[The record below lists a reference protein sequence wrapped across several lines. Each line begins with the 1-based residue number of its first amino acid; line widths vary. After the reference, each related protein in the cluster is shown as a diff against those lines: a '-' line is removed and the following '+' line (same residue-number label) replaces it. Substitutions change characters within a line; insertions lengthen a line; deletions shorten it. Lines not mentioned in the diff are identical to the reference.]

1 MIIGLV
7 LLALTVW
14 IVCALVSQ
22 KTNKSKNTTSS
33 TISQTNHNAAT
44 ANNGGT
50 RVKNNTHFSV
60 NAILN
65 KQVFHKTFGLGTVV
79 DIGDASKPE
88 EKYITV
94 KFDGES
100 KKLLYPMV
108 FATKAM
114 TLCDVA
120 LREQM
125 EQCLEISQKPPQ
137 TSTIKTS
144 ATGSGDIS
152 VCTGNCSTC
161 KRDVCIED
169 KYHKVG
175 NLEISTKTTKNGEVK
190 MKTGQIIYAKT
201 HAEFLNSTFGT
212 NYKQWMKSVWN
223 YDDNTIVWMVRF
235 NRAKDGWR
243 NSFVSSNV
251 IREENLE
258 HALEWNGRS
267 VAERLDTKRIV
278 IEINEEEMRRKYIFR
293 GVYAYDEEK
302 SNPYAARYYNKI
314 SDEFLQR

>member
-14 IVCALVSQ
+14 IVCVLVSP

-33 TISQTNHNAAT
+33 TISQTYHNAAT
-44 ANNGGT
+44 TNNAGT

-79 DIGDASKPE
+79 DIGDASKPG

-100 KKLLYPMV
+100 KKLLYPTV
-108 FATKAM
+108 FVIKAM
-114 TLCDVA
+114 MLCDVA

-144 ATGSGDIS
+144 TTGSGDIS
-152 VCTGNCSTC
+152 MCTGNCSTC

-223 YDDNTIVWMVRF
+223 YDENTIVWMVRF
-235 NRAKDGWR
+235 NREIDGWR
-243 NSFVSSNV
+243 NTFVSSNR
-251 IREENLE
+251 IKEENLE
-258 HALEWNGRS
+258 HTLEWNGKPVGDPLNS
-267 VAERLDTKRIV
+267 KRIV
-278 IEINEEEMRRKYIFR
+278 IEIDEEGPRRKYIFR
-293 GVYAYDEEK
+293 GVYTCDKEN
-302 SNPYAARYYNKI
+302 SNPYTVRYHNKI
-314 SDEFLQR
+314 SDEFIQR